1 MLSQCRSPYVTEY
14 YGAYLHGTKLWI
26 VMELMACSVADM
38 VSLAPTSLPA
48 SDTPWSCLSKGFRP
62 EDRGYCFP
70 DLRVWLVLG
79 ALMPPC
85 MLAAGDGP
93 ATG

>member
-1 MLSQCRSPYVTEY
+1 VLSQCRSPYVTEY

-38 VSLAPTSLPA
+38 VSLAPTSLPV
-48 SDTPWSCLSKGFRP
+48 SDTPWSRLSKGFQP
-62 EDRGYCFP
+62 KTVGIAVHC
-70 DLRVWLVLG
+70 LCWLALG
-79 ALMPPC
+79 ALMTSS